1 MRYAI
6 ALSTLTLTLISA
18 PATMIAATPGSG
30 AASDASASPAASSTA
45 SSQMYG
51 PDYEHCSAKTT
62 MGIAECVAERAKVWD
77 GRLNTAYQALT
88 QRSDPAQRAP
98 LKKAQRAWISY
109 RDANCKFYSAGQGTI
124 SRIEGA
130 ECLRAMTQQR
140 TCEMER
146 ANNPEGKAGEGCTP

>member
-18 PATMIAATPGSG
+18 PATLL
-30 AASDASASPAASSTA
+30 AASSSAPPAAGGSAVATSAA
-45 SSQMYG
+45 SAQMYG
-51 PDYEHCSAKTT
+51 ADYEQCSAKTT

-88 QRSDPAQRAP
+88 KRSDPAQRAP
-98 LKKAQRAWISY
+98 LKSAQRAWITY
-109 RDANCKFYSAGQGTI
+109 RDANCRFYGAGQGTI

>member
-6 ALSTLTLTLISA
+6 ARSTLTLTLISA
-18 PATMIAATPGSG
+18 SATVFAATSG
-30 AASDASASPAASSTA
+30 AAPTGPSAVASASTSA
-45 SSQMYG
+45 QMYG
-51 PDYEHCSAKTT
+51 ADYEQCSAKTT

-77 GRLNTAYQALT
+77 ARLNTAYQALT
-88 QRSDPAQRAP
+88 KRSDSAQRAP
-98 LKKAQRAWISY
+98 LKSAQRAWITY
-109 RDANCKFYSAGQGTI
+109 RNANCKFYGAGQGTI

-146 ANNPEGKAGEGCTP
+146 ANNPEGKAGEGCGP

>member
-6 ALSTLTLTLISA
+6 ARSTLTLTLISA
-18 PATMIAATPGSG
+18 SATVFAATSG
-30 AASDASASPAASSTA
+30 AAPTGPSAFASASASA
-45 SSQMYG
+45 QMYG
-51 PDYEHCSAKTT
+51 ADYEQCSAKTT

-77 GRLNTAYQALT
+77 ARLNTAYQALT
-88 QRSDPAQRAP
+88 KRSDSAQRAP
-98 LKKAQRAWISY
+98 LKSAQRAWITY
-109 RDANCKFYSAGQGTI
+109 RNANCKFYGAGQGTI

-146 ANNPEGKAGEGCTP
+146 ANNPEGKAGEGCGP